1 MSNDNTILLVEDD
14 TFLIDIL
21 VQKFKSDGYSVI
33 HAGDGE
39 TALKKVHENNPDLI
53 FLDIILPG
61 MNGFEVLKKLKDDDT
76 IGNIPVAF
84 LSNLGQK
91 EDIEKGKRLGAV
103 DFIVKANHSLDEIV
117 DKAGEILTSS
127 PEGSTGDPNSDTSE
141 STGTEAGSANQTTET
156 SRSNQSAQ
164 TTSGQNSQPTKSK
177 QAEQS
182 ATNQTASQTT
192 DEPSQAGDSTD
203 SAADAIPQAPSQE

>member
-1 MSNDNTILLVEDD
+1 MSNENKILLVEDD

-21 VQKFKSDGYSVI
+21 VQKFKSGGYTVV

-39 TALKKVHENNPDLI
+39 TALKKVHEESPDLI

-76 IGNIPVAF
+76 IGDIPVAF

-117 DKAGEILTSS
+117 KKAGEILDSNPNGNTG
-127 PEGSTGDPNSDTSE
+127 GSVSGNHDNTQGSNDDSKPQAATQESE
-141 STGTEAGSANQTTET
+141 VSGSKTL
-156 SRSNQSAQ
+156 
-164 TTSGQNSQPTKSK
+164 
-177 QAEQS
+177 AEQVGS
-182 ATNQTASQTT
+182 QSNAETADNTK
-192 DEPSQAGDSTD
+192 DD
-203 SAADAIPQAPSQE
+203 AASSSGAAPEAPSPQ

>member
-21 VQKFKSDGYSVI
+21 VQKFKSDGYTVI

-39 TALKKVHENNPDLI
+39 TALKKVHENDPDLI

-76 IGNIPVAF
+76 IGDIPVAF

-117 DKAGEILTSS
+117 AKAGEILESN
-127 PEGSTGDPNSDTSE
+127 PQGSTGGSAASNADTDNQSEDDAQETSQQTNQANKKQEPKQQQETVSTTDTS
-141 STGTEAGSANQTTET
+141 TGQQDQA
-156 SRSNQSAQ
+156 QSAQ
-164 TTSGQNSQPTKSK
+164 PT
-177 QAEQS
+177 
-182 ATNQTASQTT
+182 QTT
-192 DEPSQAGDSTD
+192 AADTSTD
-203 SAADAIPQAPSQE
+203 ASDDTVPEAPSPE

>member
-1 MSNDNTILLVEDD
+1 MSNENKILLVEDD

-21 VQKFKSDGYSVI
+21 VQKFKSGGYTVV

-39 TALKKVHENNPDLI
+39 TALKKVHEESPDLI

-76 IGNIPVAF
+76 IGDIPVAF

-117 DKAGEILTSS
+117 KKAGEILDSN
-127 PEGSTGDPNSDTSE
+127 PNGSTGGDSSSGSGDTQ
-141 STGTEAGSANQTTET
+141 TGEKQ
-156 SRSNQSAQ
+156 QQ
-164 TTSGQNSQPTKSK
+164 SQPTQQESGSGESK
-177 QAEQS
+177 TLAEQVNS
-182 ATNQTASQTT
+182 ESNATTANSTKAK
-192 DEPSQAGDSTD
+192 DDSDSTTG
-203 SAADAIPQAPSQE
+203 AAPEAPSPQ

>member
-1 MSNDNTILLVEDD
+1 MSNENKILLVEDD

-21 VQKFKSDGYSVI
+21 VQKFKSGGYTVV

-39 TALKKVHENNPDLI
+39 TALKKVHEESPDLI

-76 IGNIPVAF
+76 IGDIPVAF

-117 DKAGEILTSS
+117 KKAGEILGSD
-127 PEGSTGDPNSDTSE
+127 PEGSTG
-141 STGTEAGSANQTTET
+141 GSVSGSHDNTQG
-156 SRSNQSAQ
+156 SNDD
-164 TTSGQNSQPTKSK
+164 SK
-177 QAEQS
+177 PQS
-182 ATNQTASQTT
+182 ATQESEASGSKTLAEQVGSQSNPETADNTK
-192 DEPSQAGDSTD
+192 DD
-203 SAADAIPQAPSQE
+203 AASSSGAAPEAPSPQ